1 MRLHHPDPLFPAVES
16 FFVDH
21 LRRTCGASPRTLASY
36 RESLRLFFQY
46 VEKTRAVHID
56 QLRLADLDAELVVD
70 FLEHLEHDRHN
81 SVATRNNRLAALR
94 SFFAHALRRCPEHA
108 GRLARIVALPAKRH
122 VLPPPRYLDPPAIQ
136 ALLRALDRQTVAG
149 RRDYALLLFL
159 FNTGAR
165 VSEAIAVHF
174 GDLLSGPNPAV
185 QLHGKGGKS
194 RICPLW
200 PATVAAL
207 KAQRPAAAPA
217 NDEPVFQNARGQAL
231 SRHGTY
237 YILRRDAVAAHRIN
251 SAAPEKVW
259 PHLFRH
265 SCGVA
270 LLQAGVDLTVI
281 RDQLGHASVATTG
294 RYATSNLKLKQ
305 AALKAFWAAAGL
317 TSPRS
322 PRRRP
327 GSQLVE
333 FLRSN

>member
-1 MRLHHPDPLFPAVES
+1 MKLRPPDPLFPAVES

-21 LRRTCGASPRTLASY
+21 LHRTCGASPRTLASY
-36 RESLRLFFQY
+36 RESLRLFFEY
-46 VEKTRAVHID
+46 VEKKRAIQID
-56 QLRLADLDAELVVD
+56 QLRLAELDAELVVD

-81 SVATRNNRLAALR
+81 SIATRNNRLAALR
-94 SFFAHALRRCPEHA
+94 SFFAHVLRRCPEHA
-108 GRLARIVALPAKRH
+108 GRLARILALPAKRH
-122 VLPPPRYLDPPAIQ
+122 ILPPPRYLDPPAIR
-136 ALLRALDRQTVAG
+136 ALLRAVNRQTDAG

-165 VSEAIAVHF
+165 VSEAITVHF
-174 GDLLSGPNPAV
+174 GDLFSGPNPVV

-194 RICPLW
+194 RRCPLW

-207 KAQRPAAAPA
+207 NAQRPAAVPA
-217 NDEPVFQNARGQAL
+217 SAEPVFQNARGQAL
-231 SRHGTY
+231 SRHGAY
-237 YILRRDAVAAHRIN
+237 YILRRDAVAAHRIDP
-251 SAAPEKVW
+251 AAPEKVW

-305 AALKAFWAAAGL
+305 AALKAFWATAGL
-317 TSPRS
+317 SSPRS
-322 PRRRP
+322 PRPHRS
-327 GSQLVE
+327 SQLVE